1 VNDEI
6 PERREI
12 WRSTILSVL
21 FAAVLLILAIAFWAW
36 SAPGVDTP
44 VSFMN
49 SINPFIAV
57 ALEILLMFGFFIFVT
72 VTVVNLRQGLTE
84 IRAGWTEIITML
96 ILVAILSWVM
106 FGANVSGASVILSLA
121 FVVYLYLLQD

>member
-1 VNDEI
+1 MSDEI
-6 PERREI
+6 PERREV
-12 WRSTILSVL
+12 WRSTILSAL

-44 VSFMN
+44 VSFLN

-57 ALEILLMFGFFIFVT
+57 VFEILLMLGFFILIT
-72 VTVVNLRQGLTE
+72 VTVVNLRLGLTE

-96 ILVAILSWVM
+96 ILVTILSWVM
-106 FGANVSGASVILSLA
+106 FGVNVSGASVILSLA